1 MHGSP
6 EIELTS
12 RQRTRRRSKTTISER
27 REWRRSSGAKR
38 CWKPERAD
46 QETAIAQLKGVYA
59 VQQHAVAEVRRQ
71 IADRSRLDAEKKA
84 RRATAFGLAAQSK
97 SLERSPQLSLLLGIR
112 ALEITQRHHEA
123 RAPLAEQALRKSLVL
138 TGGQGL
144 PIRAGGGSQAEF
156 SSDNHWLVTVGNHR
170 VGFDPEHVNNHETI
184 TVYSDNVAYLW
195 DLRKAHP
202 EARSPRVLRS
212 SNLFGSIRI
221 SPDGRR

>member
-1 MHGSP
+1 MQQHSD
-6 EIELTS
+6 
-12 RQRTRRRSKTTISER
+12 
-27 REWRRSSGAKR
+27 WRRSQNPLR
-38 CWKPERAD
+38 E
-46 QETAIAQLKGVYA
+46 
-59 VQQHAVAEVRRQ
+59 
-71 IADRSRLDAEKKA
+71 
-84 RRATAFGLAAQSK
+84 
-97 SLERSPQLSLLLGIR
+97 SPQLSLLLGIQ
-112 ALEITQRHHEA
+112 ALEITQHHHEA
-123 RAPLAEQALRKSLVL
+123 RAPLAEQALRESLVL

-221 SPDGRR
+221 SPDSRWLISGMLPSGFGSDEEAKDIRLSDLKAADPPEAPGRSARIRRA